1 MKGKVKILC
10 LSAAVCLLFGGCGQK
25 QEEAKTENVQN
36 MKKPTIGFSID
47 SLILERWQKDRDV
60 FVSAAQNLG
69 AEVNVQNANGNTEEQ
84 IAQIEYFIEKQMD
97 AIVIIPGNKDAMTDV
112 VRRAKDA
119 GIPVISYDR
128 VIANADCDMHI
139 SFDNQE
145 VGELMAQGLMESIP
159 DGGDIFL
166 IQGPEADN
174 NVKLVKEG
182 FDRKN
187 QDSGLHVVFEANCDG
202 WLPENAVDSVR
213 EALDLYPDVA
223 GIMCGND
230 ELAGKVFQILA
241 EKQLAGKVAMVG
253 QDCDLAACQ
262 RIVEG
267 SQTMTVFKDIDLL
280 ARTAAEYAVRFA
292 KGEGEEI
299 KSELRQ
305 SIPDGSYKV
314 PYLEIPVTAV
324 TKENM
329 DEVIIQGGFHVKED
343 VYLNVKENE

>member
-1 MKGKVKILC
+1 MKRQVKILF
-10 LSAAVCLLFGGCGQK
+10 LTAAASLLLWSCGQ
-25 QEEAKTENVQN
+25 QENQETEKIETE
-36 MKKPTIGFSID
+36 KKPQIGLSID
-47 SLILERWQKDRDV
+47 SLILERWQRDRDV
-60 FVSAAQNLG
+60 FVSAAQELG

-84 IAQIEYFIEKQMD
+84 IAQVEYFIKKQMD
-97 AIVIIPGNKDAMTDV
+97 AIVIIPGDKDAMSSV
-112 VRRAKDA
+112 VRSAKEA

-128 VIANADCDMHI
+128 VIADADADLHI

-145 VGELMAQGLMESIP
+145 VGELMAQGLIKSIP

-166 IQGPEADN
+166 IQGPETDN

-182 FDRKN
+182 FDREN

-213 EALDLYPDVA
+213 DALEQYPDVS

-241 EKQLAGKVAMVG
+241 ERQLAGKVAMVG

-267 SQTMTVFKDIDLL
+267 SQNMTIFKDIDLL
-280 ARTAAEYAVRFA
+280 ARTAAEYAVKFA
-292 KGEGEEI
+292 RGEGEEI
-299 KSELRQ
+299 KAEMDET
-305 SIPDGSYKV
+305 ITDGSYKV

-329 DEVIIQGGFHVKED
+329 DEVIIKGGFHVKED

>member
-1 MKGKVKILC
+1 MKRKMKIL
-10 LSAAVCLLFGGCGQK
+10 LTAAVVCLMFGSCGQEREDVK
-25 QEEAKTENVQN
+25 KENIQS
-36 MKKPTIGFSID
+36 MKKPQIGFSID

-97 AIVIIPGNKDAMTDV
+97 AIVIIPGDKNAMTDV

-128 VIANADCDMHI
+128 IIADADVDMYI
-139 SFDNQE
+139 SFDNQK
-145 VGELMAQGLMESIP
+145 VGELMAEGLAQSVP

-174 NVKLVKEG
+174 NVRFVRDG
-182 FDRKN
+182 FDKKN
-187 QDSGLHVVFEANCDG
+187 QETGLNIVYEANCDG

-213 EALDLYPDVA
+213 EALDMYPDVA

-280 ARTAAEYAVRFA
+280 AKTAAEYAVRFA
-292 KGEGEEI
+292 RGEGEDIKAEI
-299 KSELRQ
+299 NE
-305 SIPDGSYKV
+305 ITMDGSYRV

-329 DEVIIQGGFHVKED
+329 DEVIIKGGFHVKED